1 MLALPMLVAVAA
13 LAAQSA
19 PATQAPAPAPE
30 RGVAPEGL
38 VAPDARPMLV
48 ARGFGFTE
56 GPAADERGLVHFTDL
71 VRNEIHVLN
80 AVDPVA
86 APEGRSGHTVFVVNS
101 RGMNGLVFARD
112 GRMLGCQ
119 GGAGALVEI
128 DRASKA
134 IRPLAERVMID
145 GVETK
150 LGRINDL
157 AVDAE
162 GGIYFT
168 DPSLGRTP
176 SPSPGLHYRAPS
188 GEVRRL
194 DATVPGP
201 NGVAIA
207 PDGKSLVVLSYKDPG
222 IYAFEI
228 RAPGDLGPA
237 RKIGDLRTSDGA
249 APKGRGDGLAIDAEG
264 RLWCTNPDAKQIQ
277 IFSPDGRF
285 LGAVQ
290 FPEAPANCAFGGSDG
305 RTLFVTAVTSLYA
318 LPTLVEGWWIAR
330 DAAKSAEPAGNR

>member
-1 MLALPMLVAVAA
+1 M
-13 LAAQSA
+13 
-19 PATQAPAPAPE
+19 
-30 RGVAPEGL
+30 
-38 VAPDARPMLV
+38 
-48 ARGFGFTE
+48 
-56 GPAADERGLVHFTDL
+56 
-71 VRNEIHVLN
+71 
-80 AVDPVA
+80 
-86 APEGRSGHTVFVVNS
+86 GRSGHTVFVVNS

-119 GGAGALVEI
+119 GSAGALVEI
-128 DRASKA
+128 DRTSKA
-134 IRPLAERVMID
+134 IRPLAESVAID

-188 GEVRRL
+188 GEVRRV

-285 LGAVQ
+285 LGSVQ

-305 RTLFVTAVTSLYA
+305 RTLFVTAVTSVYA

-330 DAAKSAEPAGNR
+330 EARKSDERAGDR